1 MTVRMRCGLLLI
13 VAAWLDGTLI
23 PAGAQTPQPSDY
35 ATSFYVRDGLRLQS
49 YLYLPAEGTAAPL
62 VVYHHGSRIGA
73 DRLERPFPWL
83 AHVLTAAG
91 YAVLVPERRG
101 YGKSDGKT
109 FTEEVGRD
117 RGMAFLAR
125 LQAETDDALAAID
138 DVLKTHADRID
149 SRRVAMVG
157 WSFGGIVSVLGG
169 ARNPRFAAIV
179 VQAPGSLNWDQS
191 PVLRTALLDA
201 AGRIRAP
208 LQCLVAANDATI
220 ESAKQ
225 VCARAAAGGTS
236 ATFKLYPAFR
246 PPSPSNIPDGHL
258 LFTND
263 GLQFW
268 KEDVLAFLAASF
280 RP

>member
-1 MTVRMRCGLLLI
+1 MRCAPFLI
-13 VAAWLDGTLI
+13 VAAWLGGTLVRVM
-23 PAGAQTPQPSDY
+23 AQAPQPSDY

-49 YLYLPAEGTAAPL
+49 YLYLPAETAAAPL
-62 VVYHHGSRIGA
+62 VVYHHGSRIGF

-101 YGKSDGKT
+101 YGKSEGKT
-109 FTEEVGRD
+109 FTDEVGRD
-117 RGMAFLAR
+117 RGKTFLAR

-138 DVLKTHADRID
+138 DALKTHGERID
-149 SRRVAMVG
+149 SRRIAMVG

-179 VQAPGSLNWDQS
+179 AQAPGSLNWEQS
-191 PVLRTALLDA
+191 PVLRAALLDA
-201 AGRIRAP
+201 AGRIHAP

-236 ATFKLYPAFR
+236 ATFKLYPAFT
-246 PPSPSNIPDGHL
+246 PPSPSDIPPGHL

-263 GLQFW
+263 GIQLW
-268 KEDVLAFLAASF
+268 KEDVLAFLAAAF

>member
-1 MTVRMRCGLLLI
+1 MRCGLLLI
-13 VAAWLDGTLI
+13 VAAGLGALI
-23 PAGAQTPQPSDY
+23 RVGAQAPQPADH
-35 ATSFYVRDGLRLQS
+35 ATSFYVHDGLRLQS
-49 YLYLPAEGTAAPL
+49 YLYLPAEGAAAPL

-101 YGKSDGKT
+101 YGKSEGRT
-109 FTEEVGRD
+109 FTEQVGRD
-117 RGMAFLAR
+117 RGKAFLAR

-149 SRRVAMVG
+149 SRRIAMVG

-169 ARNPRFAAIV
+169 ARTPRFAAIV
-179 VQAPGSLNWDQS
+179 AQAPGALNWEQS

-208 LQCLVAANDATI
+208 LQCLVATNDATI

-236 ATFKLYPAFR
+236 ATFKLYPAFT
-246 PPSPSNIPDGHL
+246 PPSPSDIPAGHL
-258 LFTND
+258 LFTSD

-280 RP
+280 RQ